1 MASTTPQH
9 KRRLSNLFG
18 TKKIKDKDLPPIVAN
33 HQVQPSTSTANT
45 TNQPDSVA
53 NHQLH
58 PSTSTATTTG
68 QPDSAYASSNNPS
81 SKRDSLSNV
90 NSDSR
95 NNADMVPV
103 ENNGN
108 IEGVSSERNLAYNT
122 STGQVVDDDTGQV
135 VVTTTTT
142 TTTTMSTRTGKK
154 TTHVDVQTQKDGQ
167 PVIAEAP
174 GDMPPMSNMT
184 SHSPAPPAPP
194 EPSTSSSPV
203 VTPMSQPVGTPQPQ
217 NNAPHRADSEAYP
230 VPARN
235 PMRER
240 EPMDPVSPL
249 RPNFSYPSRTD
260 IREDPMPQQHIPQQ
274 PMPQQQ
280 PAPRSTF
287 ANLKAAA
294 QGLHGVGETVRGT
307 LNNEIDTR
315 FPRSN
320 SQKAALANAKNQSVL
335 ENGHREMAPLNAR
348 RSQYHNGSHDAQQAP
363 PLPSPAASE
372 PVPPHFTPN
381 PLQTHQQQ
389 QLSTPPPP
397 PPSEFGSYG
406 GNTSSSNMSQV
417 PPSFSPES
425 SGGEQKRIGLRKLMK
440 RRPVPGSTS

>member
-18 TKKIKDKDLPPIVAN
+18 TKKVKDKDLPPVVAHHQVDPPTSTAN

-45 TNQPDSVA
+45 QPASTA

-68 QPDSAYASSNNPS
+68 QPDSAYASSNHPS
-81 SKRDSLSNV
+81 SKRDSLSNIIPE
-90 NSDSR
+90 SR

-154 TTHVDVQTQKDGQ
+154 TTKVDVQTQ
-167 PVIAEAP
+167 PTIAEAP
-174 GDMPPMSNMT
+174 GDMPPMT
-184 SHSPAPPAPP
+184 SHSPAPHALPG
-194 EPSTSSSPV
+194 PSTSSSPV
-203 VTPMSQPVGTPQPQ
+203 VTPMSQPTGTPISQPVGTPQPHHPV
-217 NNAPHRADSEAYP
+217 PHRTDSDAYP

-249 RPNFSYPSRTD
+249 RPNFSYPSRSD
-260 IREDPMPQQHIPQQ
+260 IREDPMPQQPMLQQPIPQH
-274 PMPQQQ
+274 PMPQHQ

-294 QGLHGVGETVRGT
+294 QGLHVSLLQET
-307 LNNEIDTR
+307 LR
-315 FPRSN
+315 FPT
-320 SQKAALANAKNQSVL
+320 LI
-335 ENGHREMAPLNAR
+335 
-348 RSQYHNGSHDAQQAP
+348 Y
-363 PLPSPAASE
+363 
-372 PVPPHFTPN
+372 
-381 PLQTHQQQ
+381 
-389 QLSTPPPP
+389 
-397 PPSEFGSYG
+397 
-406 GNTSSSNMSQV
+406 
-417 PPSFSPES
+417 
-425 SGGEQKRIGLRKLMK
+425 
-440 RRPVPGSTS
+440 

>member
-33 HQVQPSTSTANT
+33 HQVNPSTSTANT
-45 TNQPDSVA
+45 TSQPESVA

-58 PSTSTATTTG
+58 PSTSTATTAG

-90 NSDSR
+90 NSESR
-95 NNADMVPV
+95 NNADVVPV

-167 PVIAEAP
+167 PAIAEAP
-174 GDMPPMSNMT
+174 GDMPPMSSMT
-184 SHSPAPPAPP
+184 SHSPAPPAPL
-194 EPSTSSSPV
+194 EPSTASSPV
-203 VTPMSQPVGTPQPQ
+203 VTPLSQPAGTPV
-217 NNAPHRADSEAYP
+217 PHRADSDAFP

-260 IREDPMPQQHIPQQ
+260 IREDPMPQQ
-274 PMPQQQ
+274 PMPQQPFYQQPMQQPPMSQQQ
-280 PAPRSTF
+280 PAQRGTF

-294 QGLHGVGETVRGT
+294 QGLHVSLLQRFRSCCI
-307 LNNEIDTR
+307 LN
-315 FPRSN
+315 
-320 SQKAALANAKNQSVL
+320 
-335 ENGHREMAPLNAR
+335 
-348 RSQYHNGSHDAQQAP
+348 Y
-363 PLPSPAASE
+363 
-372 PVPPHFTPN
+372 
-381 PLQTHQQQ
+381 
-389 QLSTPPPP
+389 
-397 PPSEFGSYG
+397 
-406 GNTSSSNMSQV
+406 
-417 PPSFSPES
+417 
-425 SGGEQKRIGLRKLMK
+425 
-440 RRPVPGSTS
+440 

>member
-18 TKKIKDKDLPPIVAN
+18 TKKVKDKDLPPVVAHHQVDPPISTAN

-45 TNQPDSVA
+45 QPASTA

-68 QPDSAYASSNNPS
+68 QPDSAYASSNHPS

-90 NSDSR
+90 IPESR

-154 TTHVDVQTQKDGQ
+154 TTKVDVQTQ
-167 PVIAEAP
+167 PTIAEAP

-184 SHSPAPPAPP
+184 SHSPAPPALP
-194 EPSTSSSPV
+194 EPSASSSPV
-203 VTPMSQPVGTPQPQ
+203 VTPMSQPTGTPISQPVGTPQSHHPV
-217 NNAPHRADSEAYP
+217 PHRTDSDAYP

-249 RPNFSYPSRTD
+249 RPNFSYPSRSD
-260 IREDPMPQQHIPQQ
+260 IREDPMPQQPFLQQPIPQH

-280 PAPRSTF
+280 PAPRGTF

-294 QGLHGVGETVRGT
+294 QGLHV
-307 LNNEIDTR
+307 
-315 FPRSN
+315 
-320 SQKAALANAKNQSVL
+320 SQSQRLLQFSV
-335 ENGHREMAPLNAR
+335 
-348 RSQYHNGSHDAQQAP
+348 
-363 PLPSPAASE
+363 
-372 PVPPHFTPN
+372 
-381 PLQTHQQQ
+381 
-389 QLSTPPPP
+389 
-397 PPSEFGSYG
+397 
-406 GNTSSSNMSQV
+406 
-417 PPSFSPES
+417 
-425 SGGEQKRIGLRKLMK
+425 
-440 RRPVPGSTS
+440 